1 MLWMRACHGYLWWF
15 TSSPPRI
22 LKELLRIR
30 KKYHS
35 PMSIW
40 HIIYI
45 LGPFVRCIVVFFPT
59 LTRGEEGL
67 SVGPLGWA
75 GALLCPVRSSV
86 DPVNCGWC
94 DLGEHCRTLHLLE
107 EYTDDSLASIFSCD
121 QGSPHV
127 PFTRQVSCPSSVL
140 PSYLMVLNAQ
150 MFTSR
155 KYITVV
161 MKFKRYNETL
171 TYPILKERKNML
183 GHVHGFLLEFS
194 LLLDCICFDNHVWK

>member
-1 MLWMRACHGYLWWF
+1 MDEDLPWVFVMIHIKATKNPWKKVELIGKYY
-15 TSSPPRI
+15 SSFSSTIEICEVPVVP
-22 LKELLRIR
+22 
-30 KKYHS
+30 
-35 PMSIW
+35 
-40 HIIYI
+40 
-45 LGPFVRCIVVFFPT
+45 CIVCFPT
-59 LTRGEEGL
+59 LTRGEEGFWTL
-67 SVGPLGWA
+67 EWA
-75 GALLCPVRSSV
+75 GALLGPVRSSV

-107 EYTDDSLASIFSCD
+107 EYTDDSLASIFSRD

-127 PFTRQVSCPSSVL
+127 PFTREVGCPSSVL

-161 MKFKRYNETL
+161 MKFKRYNENL